1 MQKRKESDFWSFIAQ
16 PKNIFWLIRGVIFL
30 CFLFWF
36 LFASEK
42 HDYRVWI
49 LFCIF
54 LVYSFGFFIYIN
66 KTRVKVRST
75 YLFSCFLDIVLISLL
90 ILFTDRKG
98 SDFFLLYFLVV
109 PFAGYAAGL
118 LAGFSLAFLSSLF
131 YLSIN
136 RGDLATLSANYLV
149 IKIAVLWVLV
159 VAVGSVIQTL
169 DRSRAKLLRMFDI
182 LNQRTSELE
191 KSQAQIETIY
201 ETSRNLGEILNLE
214 EVVDEFL
221 NIVQKILGYQF
232 CSIFILSDLNTLSLL
247 GEIKEGKKIKYSEPV
262 KKDLNGTLE
271 KITTTGKPVRIFDLP
286 NLKVPELLGSSEQTS
301 HAFDHKRESDEFKSL
316 LAVPMISRGKVIG
329 VLTTQSKRVGA
340 FLDQDEK
347 IFSIL
352 AGSAALAI
360 ENASLHQKTKE
371 LTITDELT
379 GIFNYRYFIKKLSQE
394 IKRAKRYKQSLSLLM
409 IDIDWFKRCND
420 TYGHLF
426 GNKVLKELAQRIK
439 DSVRDVD
446 VISRYGGEEFAVI
459 LPQTNKKDAQMIGER
474 IRRRVESTDFI
485 VEEDGLMV
493 KVTVSLGV
501 ATYPENG
508 RTTEHLVEKVD
519 QALYLAKGGG
529 KNLVWAV

>member
-1 MQKRKESDFWSFIAQ
+1 MKNKKESNFWSFVAQ
-16 PKNIFWLIRGVIFL
+16 PKNTFWLIRGVIFL
-30 CFLFWF
+30 CFFFWF
-36 LFASEK
+36 LFPPEK
-42 HDYRVWI
+42 PDHRVWI
-49 LFCIF
+49 LFYAF

-66 KTRVKVRST
+66 KNRAKARQIYFFIS
-75 YLFSCFLDIVLISLL
+75 FLDTLLISFL
-90 ILFTDRKG
+90 ILFTDQKG

-118 LAGFSLAFLSSLF
+118 LAGLSLAFLSSLF

-136 RGDLATLSANYLV
+136 TGDLATLPGNYLF

-159 VAVGSVIQTL
+159 VAVSAVIQTL

-221 NIVQKILGYQF
+221 NIVEKILGYQF
-232 CSIFILSDLNTLSLL
+232 CSIFILNDSNTLSLL
-247 GEIKEGKKIKYSEPV
+247 GEIKQGKKIKYSEPV
-262 KKDLNGTLE
+262 KKSLNGILE
-271 KITTTGKPVRIFDLP
+271 KVTTTGTPVRLFDLA
-286 NLKVPELLGSSEQTS
+286 N
-301 HAFDHKRESDEFKSL
+301 AFGHQRESDEFKSL

-329 VLTTQSKRVGA
+329 VLDAKSKRVGA
-340 FLDQDEK
+340 FLNQDEK
-347 IFSIL
+347 IFSTL

-379 GIFNYRYFIKKLSQE
+379 GIYNYRYFTRKLSQE
-394 IKRAKRYKQSLSLLM
+394 MKRAKRYKQFLSLLM

-446 VISRYGGEEFAVI
+446 VVSRYGGEEFAVI

-474 IRRRVESTDFI
+474 IRHHAESTDFVGGEGGVMI
-485 VEEDGLMV
+485 

-508 RTTEHLVEKVD
+508 TTPEHLIEKVD
-519 QALYLAKGGG
+519 QALYLAKGRG
-529 KNLVWAV
+529 KNMVCTV

>member
-1 MQKRKESDFWSFIAQ
+1 MQMKKESDFWSFVAQ
-16 PKNIFWLIRGVIFL
+16 PKNIFWLIRGVMFL
-30 CFLFWF
+30 CFVFWF
-36 LFASEK
+36 LFAPEES
-42 HDYRVWI
+42 DRRVWI
-49 LFCIF
+49 LFSAF
-54 LVYSFGFFIYIN
+54 LVYAGVFFIYIN
-66 KTRVKVRST
+66 KVSVKVKPT
-75 YLFSCFLDIVLISLL
+75 YFFTCFLDIVFISLL

-109 PFAGYAAGL
+109 PFATYAAGL
-118 LAGFSLAFLSSLF
+118 LAGFSLAFLSSVF
-131 YLSIN
+131 YLWIN
-136 RGDLATLSANYLV
+136 SGDLAALFANYLV
-149 IKIAVLWVLV
+149 IKIAVLWASV
-159 VAVGSVIQTL
+159 VVVNAVIQNL

-214 EVVDEFL
+214 EVTDELL

-232 CSIFILSDLNTLSLL
+232 CSIFILNDSNTLSLL
-247 GEIKEGKKIKYSEPV
+247 GEIREGKKIKYSEPV
-262 KKDLNGTLE
+262 KKSLNGTLQ
-271 KITTTGKPVRIFDLP
+271 KVTTTGKPVRIFDIATVFGHQR
-286 NLKVPELLGSSEQTS
+286 K
-301 HAFDHKRESDEFKSL
+301 SDELKSR

-329 VLTTQSKRVGA
+329 VLDAKSKRVGA

-371 LTITDELT
+371 LTIVDELT
-379 GIFNYRYFIKKLSQE
+379 GIYNYRYFTKKLSQE

-446 VISRYGGEEFAVI
+446 VVSRYGGEEFAVI
-459 LPQTNKKDAQMIGER
+459 LPLTNKKDAQMIGER
-474 IRRRVESTDFI
+474 IRHRVESTDFA
-485 VEEDGLMV
+485 VEEGGLLI

-501 ATYPENG
+501 ATYLEKG
-508 RTTEHLVEKVD
+508 TTPEHLIEKVD
-519 QALYLAKGGG
+519 QALYLAKGKG
-529 KNLVWAV
+529 KNMVCAV